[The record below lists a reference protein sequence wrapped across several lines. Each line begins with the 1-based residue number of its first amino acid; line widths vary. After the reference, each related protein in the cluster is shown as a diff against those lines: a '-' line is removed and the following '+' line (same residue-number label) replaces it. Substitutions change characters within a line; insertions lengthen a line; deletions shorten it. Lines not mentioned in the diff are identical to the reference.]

1 MRRRLAGPRMIAMGR
16 MQTKPGAAGDIRGAL
31 AQAVA
36 ELSDLGMSPTA
47 IARALGIT
55 DAAAGAQ
62 AAEVAAA

>member
-1 MRRRLAGPRMIAMGR
+1 MGR